1 MNRRDDLLM
10 QNSIIMGTQVSLSR
24 NITDYPFPHKL
35 SESESNYVTNKIY
48 KIIERSAN
56 LEEENFILKKINDIT
71 SIEKNTLV
79 EMDIIN
85 KKFANSNNVSILIN
99 KDKTKCLLINGDDH
113 IEIKVFRNDFDLDEA
128 YKLANEIDNILEE
141 KLEYAFDDKIGYLT
155 SCPVNAGIGLK
166 ISVTLHLPVLCLQK
180 KIETYYNIGHK
191 LGINIK
197 GIINE
202 KSNTLGSMY
211 EISNKN
217 IIGRSEKNVI
227 ESLKSITKDIIN
239 KEIET
244 REMLKIEASIELED
258 EVYRSLG
265 IIQHARIISAQEV
278 MKHLSNIKLGIEMN
292 FINDIN
298 LEKVSN
304 LMKGM
309 KPTLGVRESSNNNDD
324 VQRANFIRNEFTLAN
339 RNSK

>member
-1 MNRRDDLLM
+1 MKD
-10 QNSIIMGTQVSLSR
+10 SIIMGTQVSLSR
-24 NITDYPFPHKL
+24 NIIDYPFPHKL
-35 SESESNYVTNKIY
+35 SESESIYITNKIN
-48 KIIERSAN
+48 KIIKYSPK
-56 LEEENFILKKINDIT
+56 LQEENFILKKMNDIT
-71 SIEKNTLV
+71 NIEKTTLV
-79 EMDIIN
+79 EMNIIN
-85 KKFANSNNVSILIN
+85 KKFANNNNSSILIN

-113 IEIKVFRNDFDLDEA
+113 IEIKIFRNDFDLDET
-128 YKLANEIDNILEE
+128 YKSANEIDNLLEE
-141 KLEYAFDDKIGYLT
+141 KLEYAFDEKIGYLT
-155 SCPVNAGIGLK
+155 CCPENAGTGLK
-166 ISVTLHLPVLCLQK
+166 ISVILHLPVLYLQK
-180 KIETYYNIGHK
+180 KLETYYNIGHK

-217 IIGRSEKNVI
+217 IIGRSEKNII
-227 ESLKSITKDIIN
+227 ESLKSITKDIIT

-244 REMLKIEASIELED
+244 REILKIEASIELED
-258 EVYRSLG
+258 EIYRSLG

-298 LEKVSN
+298 LEKVNN

-309 KPTLGVRESSNNNDD
+309 KPSLGVRGLLNSNSDIK
-324 VQRANFIRNEFTLAN
+324 RANFIRNEFTLAN